1 MINRLGSY
9 NANYEA
15 PIMEIVNVEVEQ
27 GFSVSGVSE
36 QMERIGNRNED
47 AEW

>member
-1 MINRLGSY
+1 MKQIIY
-9 NANYEA
+9 IT
-15 PIMEIVNVEVEQ
+15 PEIEVTQVEVEQ